1 MPFDALNQ
9 LRNHAVLFSALQ
21 QEALDELLSSLGEY
35 GWGADTQEGVVTFT
49 SKADPSRSIVAGAEV
64 IASIAPGPRSMVW
77 GWSIPQG
84 RPDGFAAQLRAYGEQ
99 YGVAALTE
107 SEVPFPDE
115 TIDDLGGWVLEA
127 AYQIGAVT
135 TAVTGHSPY
144 FAAPVG
150 GGSRAVFLL
159 TMNPPLAP
167 LTIAKAIPTFPRL
180 LSSFTIADPRGAVFG
195 LAALAGWT
203 LTWADEQYSAASLS
217 DGKST
222 AVVSFDASGRI
233 TNISGQI
240 QG

>member
-1 MPFDALNQ
+1 
-9 LRNHAVLFSALQ
+9 
-21 QEALDELLSSLGEY
+21 
-35 GWGADTQEGVVTFT
+35 
-49 SKADPSRSIVAGAEV
+49 
-64 IASIAPGPRSMVW
+64 MVW

-159 TMNPPLAP
+159 TMNPPLPP

-180 LSSFTIADPRGAVFG
+180 LSSFTIADPRGAVFVNER
-195 LAALAGWT
+195 LAAGASELR
-203 LTWADEQYSAASLS
+203 DFVSAAWRTSANS
-217 DGKST
+217 NIGWP
-222 AVVSFDASGRI
+222 AVKVAEVEAGRVDPWTSMI
-233 TNISGQI
+233 GED
-240 QG
+240 